1 MFQLQSKVVL
11 DVSRLNNL
19 LNENPIPPEK
29 QSGDVTPPVSE
40 VLLITHQILQAT
52 SIDQLDHI
60 STENLLFLLP
70 AIIDYAE
77 SFSDEP
83 TILQQLFNLPTI
95 QNGKRHLL

>member
-11 DVSRLNNL
+11 DVSRLNKF
-19 LNENPIPPEK
+19 LNENPISLE
-29 QSGDVTPPVSE
+29 QQNEDVAPTAEIVQ
-40 VLLITHQILQAT
+40 ITHQILQAT
-52 SIDQLDHI
+52 SINQLDHI

-95 QNGKRHLL
+95 SNGKRHLL